1 MEVLPYLYYE
11 FHHGTLEEGKFPIVD
26 SLLPENGNSE
36 FEFPGDCHHHAV
48 SSFSAK
54 RQRSLQRAASMI
66 SPISR
71 REGLRA

>member
-11 FHHGTLEEGKFPIVD
+11 FHHGTLEEGEFPIVD
-26 SLLPENGNSE
+26 SLLPENGNIE

-54 RQRSLQRAASMI
+54 RLFPFKQNFHWCCFMK
-66 SPISR
+66 
-71 REGLRA
+71 